1 MPNVAV
7 RWISRL
13 IALVGLA
20 LFFYALSRPWIVLLT
35 NTMRVE
41 YVPLTV
47 FKRMAEGAGTVP
59 EDLMDLVSE
68 APEGDKALA
77 ALTAHL
83 ALLVIALILA
93 TLSPIAAS
101 GGGYASTAVFTVL
114 SLATLFIAAEYSA
127 ASYSVRAGTLLAL
140 ASAFV
145 YLASYVAARSLE

>member
-1 MPNVAV
+1 MAV

-13 IALVGLA
+13 IALVGLG
-20 LFFYALSRPWIVLLT
+20 LFFYAISRPWIVLLT

-114 SLATLFIAAEYSA
+114 SLATLFVAAEYSA

-145 YLASYVAARSLE
+145 YLASYVAARALE

>member
-1 MPNVAV
+1 MAV

-13 IALVGLA
+13 IALVGLG

-41 YVPLTV
+41 YVPLSV
-47 FKRMAEGAGTVP
+47 FRRMAEGAGSVP
-59 EDLMDLVSE
+59 EDLMGLVSE

-114 SLATLFIAAEYSA
+114 SLATLFITAEYSA

-145 YLASYVAARSLE
+145 YLASYVAARALE

>member
-1 MPNVAV
+1 MAV

-13 IALVGLA
+13 IALVGLG
-20 LFFYALSRPWIVLLT
+20 LFFYAISRPWIVLLT

-47 FKRMAEGAGTVP
+47 FKRMAEGAGSVP
-59 EDLMDLVSE
+59 EDLMGLVSE

-114 SLATLFIAAEYSA
+114 SLATLFITAEYSA

-145 YLASYVAARSLE
+145 YLASYVAARALE